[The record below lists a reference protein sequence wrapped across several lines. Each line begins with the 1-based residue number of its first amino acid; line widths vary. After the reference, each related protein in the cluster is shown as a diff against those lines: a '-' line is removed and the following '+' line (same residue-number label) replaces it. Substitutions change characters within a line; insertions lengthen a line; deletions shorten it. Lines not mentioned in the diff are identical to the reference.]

1 MKINVL
7 NRNELWKKMKPSLAL
22 SFLFCVSS
30 QSIAKTNVKLNLTEK
45 DALNISQQQIT
56 IKGKVVSAEDNMG
69 IPGVNVNVK
78 GAGGGVSTD
87 IDGNFTINVPS
98 SNSVLV
104 FSAVGMKTQE
114 VKVGTQKVINV
125 VMTPD
130 LTALNEVVVVGFG
143 TQKKATLTGAVSVLS
158 SKTFEG
164 RGAVSSPLQVMQG
177 TVPGV
182 IVTRSSGAPG
192 EEGWA
197 VKLRG
202 AASANST
209 NPLIIIDGIEFNDG
223 IGGLRNI
230 NPEDIESMN
239 ILKDASASIY
249 GARAAGGVILITTK
263 KAKSGEITVQYNSS
277 FTGKTIGLQPQLMN
291 LDQWSNAVLQARRND
306 GLAETDTWI
315 RYAQLAQ
322 QYKGQYL
329 DMSNSRE
336 PIPGNFAGVFD
347 FVFIENDWQKLLW
360 GDAFST
366 QHQLSVSGGSENS
379 QYRLSLGYLNDV
391 STLKWGNNSKDRYN
405 LRLSNS
411 FKFNDK
417 VSLESVIA
425 YGNENQ
431 VKPSRIT
438 DVLPS
443 SSYAQPGLP
452 SQTIDGKPYAWG
464 NWRAPNWL
472 AELGGDN
479 TLKVKTVNISEELN
493 WKIDSNFKFTTQLGY
508 NNAVAVRDI
517 VEKPI
522 DFYNYAGTKV
532 SWSGP
537 TQADSKYTKSF
548 SNNDFYS
555 VTAFLNWN
563 KEIANSHNLSA
574 MLGTQYNYNLFERTE
589 MSIKDIKSS
598 LQIPNGTGV
607 MTIDAEKWHEAMMS
621 YFGRVNYNY
630 KQRYLVEANMRYD
643 GSSKFQPV
651 NRWNFFWGASGGW
664 RITQEEFMESI
675 KSVVNDLKL
684 RFSYG
689 VLGNQSGINRYDGSQ
704 LYNFSSASGALI
716 DGTRVSTINTNGQ
729 IASTGRTWERIY
741 NYNLALDFGFLNN
754 RLTGTAEIFLKNN
767 NNMLIAAQYP
777 GILGDK
783 APAAN
788 IGKYE
793 AKGFEGN
800 LTWSDKIGQVKYR
813 IGGNFTYV
821 NNKLIDLGATNVL
834 TSGYRAT
841 TQGYSLNSYFGLLY
855 TGKIQTQQELQKY
868 KDYYLSG
875 NGIGLPSNIRLGDNM
890 FEDVNKDGKLDQND
904 YVYLGSDDP
913 KVSYSITGGAEWK
926 SFDFSFI
933 LQGAA
938 QRTIFRDGPNW
949 RIPMR
954 QVFVNTT
961 NQSVGNTWS
970 TENRDAYYPTYT
982 NNSALNTYNYQAS
995 SWSVENGA
1003 YIRLKNISLGYT
1015 LPESFT
1021 NKTKF
1026 ISKLRIF
1033 LTGDDLWE
1041 NSKIKDGWDPEQTR
1055 DVSGLGRFPFNRTL
1069 TLGLSATF

>member
-1 MKINVL
+1 MRINVL
-7 NRNELWKKMKPSLAL
+7 MKTDLLIRLKPAMVL
-22 SFLFCVSS
+22 SFLICFSS
-30 QSIAKTNVKLNLTEK
+30 QSFAANDDVSNVSKKAVLKE
-45 DALNISQQQIT
+45 AVQQIT
-56 IKGKVVSAEDNMG
+56 IKGKVTSAGDNLG
-69 IPGVNVNVK
+69 IPGVNVVVK
-78 GAGGGVSTD
+78 GSTQGVVTD
-87 IDGNFTINVPS
+87 IDGNYSINIS
-98 SNSVLV
+98 SKNAVLV

-114 VKVGTQKVINV
+114 VNIGTQKVINITMV
-125 VMTPD
+125 PD
-130 LTALNEVVVVGFG
+130 VATLNEVVVVGFG
-143 TQKKATLTGAVSVLS
+143 TQKKATLTGAVSVVS
-158 SKTFEG
+158 GKTFEG
-164 RGAVSSPLQVMQG
+164 RGAISSPLQVMQG

-202 AASANST
+202 AASANAT
-209 NPLIIIDGIEFNDG
+209 NPLILVDGIEFNDG

-239 ILKDASASIY
+239 ILKDASAAIY

-263 KAKSGEITVQYNSS
+263 KAKSGKVTVQYNSS
-277 FTGKTIGLQPQLMN
+277 FTGKTIGLQPQLMT
-291 LDQWSNAVLQARRND
+291 LDQWSNAVLSARRND

-322 QYKGQYL
+322 QYKGQYI
-329 DMSNSRE
+329 DVDNSIE
-336 PIPGNFAGVFD
+336 PIPGNFAGVAD

-366 QHQLSVSGGSENS
+366 QHQLSVSGGSDNS
-379 QYRLSLGYLNDV
+379 KYRLSLGYLNDG
-391 STLKWGNNSKDRYN
+391 STLRWGNNSKDRYN

-411 FKFNDK
+411 IKLSDK
-417 VSLESVIA
+417 VSIESVIA
-425 YGNENQ
+425 YSRENQ
-431 VKPSRIT
+431 VKPSFINAILT
-438 DVLPS
+438 T
-443 SSYAQPGLP
+443 SYPQPGLP

-464 NWRAPNWL
+464 NWRSPNWL

-479 TLKVKTVNISEELN
+479 TLKVNAINISEELN
-493 WKIDSNFKFTTQLGY
+493 WKINSDFKFTTQLGY
-508 NNAVAVRDI
+508 NNSVAVRDI

-522 DFYNYAGTKV
+522 DFYNYAGTRV
-532 SWSGP
+532 VWSGP

-555 VTAFLNWN
+555 ATAFLTWN
-563 KEIANSHNLSA
+563 KEIADSHNLSA
-574 MLGTQYNYNLFERTE
+574 MVGTQYNYNLFERTE

-598 LQIPNGTGV
+598 LEIPNGTGQ
-607 MTIDAEKWHEAMMS
+607 MTLSADKWHEAMMS
-621 YFGRVNYNY
+621 YFGRVNYDF
-630 KQRYLVEANMRYD
+630 KQRYLLEANMRYD
-643 GSSKFQPV
+643 GSSKFQPE

-664 RITQEEFMESI
+664 RITQEEFMAPL
-675 KSVVNDLKL
+675 KSVINELKL

-689 VLGNQSGINRYDGSQ
+689 VLGNQSGINRYDGTQ
-704 LYNFSSASGALI
+704 LYNFSSATGVLI

-729 IASTGRTWERIY
+729 IASTGRTWERIH

-754 RLTGTAEIFLKNN
+754 RLTGTAELFLKKN

-777 GILGDK
+777 GILGDR

-788 IGKYE
+788 LGEYK
-793 AKGFEGN
+793 ANGFEGTI
-800 LTWSDKIGQVKYR
+800 TWSDKIGQVRYR

-821 NNKLIDLGATNVL
+821 NNKLIDLGSTNVL
-834 TSGYRAT
+834 TSGFRAT
-841 TQGYSLNSYFGLLY
+841 AQGYPLNSYFGLRY

-868 KDYYLSG
+868 KDYYYAG
-875 NGIGLPSNIRLGDNM
+875 NGIGMSDRIRLGDNM

-926 SFDFSFI
+926 GFDFSFI
-933 LQGAA
+933 FQGAA
-938 QRTIFRDGPNW
+938 QRTIFRGGDNW

-970 TENRDAYYPTYT
+970 TENRDAYYPTYSNLSVI
-982 NNSALNTYNYQAS
+982 NNYNYQPS

-1003 YIRLKNISLGYT
+1003 YIRLKNISIGYT
-1015 LPESFT
+1015 LPDSLID
-1021 NKTKF
+1021 KTKF
-1026 ISKLRIF
+1026 ISKLRIYV
-1033 LTGDDLWE
+1033 TGDDLWE
-1041 NSKIKDGWDPEQTR
+1041 ISKINDGWDPEQNR
-1055 DVSGLGRFPFNRTL
+1055 EVSGIDRYPFNRTL
-1069 TLGLSATF
+1069 TLGFSATF